1 MHAIKISHASI
12 VLGCCLSATFFS
24 MLSANETDR
33 KDAAFSKKEISA
45 AASTHLENS
54 HSKATS
60 PDVKKTKP
68 KTFEERAE
76 LAAKAAGYSS
86 LCLTSLYMVY
96 TLLVKAVQAARY
108 DPYAVLPSQD
118 PKYLEE
124 ARLDNIIF
132 RPCRII
138 GALGLSSIILGAH
151 YKFKFYNEARKNLRS
166 LFAN

>member
-1 MHAIKISHASI
+1 MYIIKSFHASV
-12 VLGCCLSATFFS
+12 VLGCCFSVSVCS
-24 MLSANETDR
+24 MLSADEADL
-33 KDAAFSKKEISA
+33 KDAALSKKEISA
-45 AASTHLENS
+45 PPSTPSEKS
-54 HSKATS
+54 ASKATA
-60 PDVKKTKP
+60 DAKKTKP
-68 KTFEERAE
+68 KTLEERAE

-132 RPCRII
+132 RPCRIA
-138 GALGLSSIILGAH
+138 GALVLSSIILGAH
-151 YKFKFYNEARKNLRS
+151 YKFKFYDEARKNLRS